1 VSDARV
7 TIVVATWNRPDAL
20 RAAVRSAIRQTLAD
34 WRMLVIGDGCD
45 ARTGA
50 VLDALGDSRI
60 AYVNLPVRCG
70 EQAGPNSIGMALAD
84 TPLIALLNHDD
95 VWLPDHLAR
104 ARAALDGDADLY
116 IGRAARSNETA
127 ETPAG
132 VVPVFTKR
140 TPPRLLLRHAFSDT
154 ERAFEPCS
162 AWVFR
167 AELAGRV
174 GPWRSAREIYRT
186 PAEDWLL
193 RAWRRGARMHFD
205 PVITV
210 LHLYTHYRRGSPHGN
225 YATDSPEHATLSSM
239 LERTPLQEF
248 RAELERTTPTRK
260 RSPAA
265 HALRKPLRGALVNP
279 LTGGIYRWTGLDAHT
294 LYCRASGKPRGH
306 VLLGASRRR
315 TGRELPPPPDRG
327 VLLAEARRLL
337 AGRGT

>member
-1 VSDARV
+1 
-7 TIVVATWNRPDAL
+7 
-20 RAAVRSAIRQTLAD
+20 
-34 WRMLVIGDGCD
+34 
-45 ARTGA
+45 
-50 VLDALGDSRI
+50 
-60 AYVNLPVRCG
+60 
-70 EQAGPNSIGMALAD
+70 
-84 TPLIALLNHDD
+84 
-95 VWLPDHLAR
+95 
-104 ARAALDGDADLY
+104 
-116 IGRAARSNETA
+116 
-127 ETPAG
+127 
-132 VVPVFTKR
+132 
-140 TPPRLLLRHAFSDT
+140 
-154 ERAFEPCS
+154 
-162 AWVFR
+162 
-167 AELAGRV
+167 V